1 MDWNWKVLINLLV
14 ALVFF
19 AAALYL
25 MGMDSYFAVGKR
37 NPGMGRVFAGT
48 SLQLLIAALLS
59 MAAFALSWVWRLARG
74 MSVGFLDNVF
84 GVILLLV
91 AVICLISAFQKGER
105 VRTPGAPPPPASS
118 ESVKSDKPKP

>member
-14 ALVFF
+14 ALVFL
-19 AAALYL
+19 AAAWYL

-37 NPGMGRVFAGT
+37 NPSMGRVFAGA

-59 MAAFALSWVWRLARG
+59 MAAFALSWVWRLVRG
-74 MSVGFLDNVF
+74 MSGGFFDNVF

-91 AVICLISAFQKGER
+91 AVVCLISAFHKGER
-105 VRTPGAPPPPASS
+105 VRTPGPTPPPASS
-118 ESVKSDKPKP
+118 ESVKTDRLKP